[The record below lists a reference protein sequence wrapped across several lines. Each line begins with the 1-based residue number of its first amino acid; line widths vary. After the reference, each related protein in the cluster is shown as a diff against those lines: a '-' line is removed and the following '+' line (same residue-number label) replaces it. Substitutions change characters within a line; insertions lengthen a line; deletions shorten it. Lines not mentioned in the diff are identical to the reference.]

1 MLAKVALSAFRL
13 ASSTLPFA
21 MLGQGLRGVL
31 STRLLVSHGGGCP
44 AIPLLASWTLE
55 LVTFPLRRCHQDFD
69 AVSGSAVLVVAGFE
83 QRMSLCLKDVMFFTR
98 SQRAPE
104 PARVRA
110 PRVQYRDFRA
120 GHWFAA
126 TRGGVI
132 IDWFWLERP
141 SLEHAH
147 HMILTLRGWVATF
160 LL

>member
-1 MLAKVALSAFRL
+1 MAFGLGKQCDPKVWVVSLPYPHPGESALSAFRL

-83 QRMSLCLKDVMFFTR
+83 QRVSL
-98 SQRAPE
+98 
-104 PARVRA
+104 
-110 PRVQYRDFRA
+110 
-120 GHWFAA
+120 
-126 TRGGVI
+126 
-132 IDWFWLERP
+132 
-141 SLEHAH
+141 
-147 HMILTLRGWVATF
+147 
-160 LL
+160 